1 MSQKHSHYHKDVS
14 HLKSI
19 DIYRLLELF
28 DVTDQ
33 AIGHAVKKLMCAGKR
48 GSKSFEQDV
57 REAVDTLNRR
67 LQMIAE
73 DDVPRAPQQAYVPPV
88 RAMPQAPAPM
98 PSIPV
103 AHVGGVAKASIP
115 KGFEAWD
122 DESDPRGYPVTGLS
136 RVEFIQKDGY
146 RGQGTVG
153 QLDWTKIIAFRS
165 IA

>member
-73 DDVPRAPQQAYVPPV
+73 DDVPRAPQQAYVSPV
-88 RAMPQAPAPM
+88 QAMPQAPAPM
-98 PSIPV
+98 PSVPV
-103 AHVGGVAKASIP
+103 AHVGTPRPWTEADATHRDAGGNKYRKGQIDGRWLQWGNGTWFYASIMP
-115 KGFEAWD
+115 GEEPA
-122 DESDPRGYPVTGLS
+122 GL
-136 RVEFIQKDGY
+136 RP
-146 RGQGTVG
+146 
-153 QLDWTKIIAFRS
+153 L
-165 IA
+165 

>member
-73 DDVPRAPQQAYVPPV
+73 DDAPRAPQMATGYRPPAPIQV
-88 RAMPQAPAPM
+88 QAPAPM
-98 PSIPV
+98 PSVPV
-103 AHVGGVAKASIP
+103 AHVCMPRAWTEADATHRDAGGNKYRKGQIDGRWLRWGNGTWFYASSMP
-115 KGFEAWD
+115 GE
-122 DESDPRGYPVTGLS
+122 EPEGL
-136 RVEFIQKDGY
+136 RP
-146 RGQGTVG
+146 
-153 QLDWTKIIAFRS
+153 L
-165 IA
+165 

>member
-28 DVTDQ
+28 GVTDQ
-33 AIGHAVKKLMCAGKR
+33 AIGHVVKKLMCAGKR

-73 DDVPRAPQQAYVPPV
+73 DDVPRAPQQAYAPPV
-88 RAMPQAPAPM
+88 QAMPQAPAPM

-103 AHVGGVAKASIP
+103 AHVGAFKSPAPAGATHYFTKPASADKKWYKLCGAGWMEYVAANGTWEFCPAPHS
-115 KGFEAWD
+115 
-122 DESDPRGYPVTGLS
+122 VGL
-136 RVEFIQKDGY
+136 
-146 RGQGTVG
+146 T
-153 QLDWTKIIAFRS
+153 QL
-165 IA
+165 